1 MTLLSLTQYYNY
13 YSFSTLFAVRNI
25 INITALLKTNMQT
38 ANQIMLC
45 IVVINTHETQNAINS
60 EMHNIQLENTKF
72 NTNLL
77 KIDTVNSFK

>member
-38 ANQIMLC
+38 ANQI
-45 IVVINTHETQNAINS
+45 VVINTHETQNAINS